1 MLSIDPLVTNY
12 SPFFKISDLMV
23 AKSFLRISDLMV
35 GNVEEPGGY
44 KVPYSNERLQDHMR
58 SFSREGGKI
67 KKKKVNQRKWPTKK
81 GNGKPK
87 MLLIF

>member
-23 AKSFLRISDLMV
+23 AKSFSRISDLMV

-44 KVPYSNERLQDHMR
+44 KVPYSNERLQDHVR
-58 SFSREGGKI
+58 SFSREGGKR
-67 KKKKVNQRKWPTKK
+67 KKSKIEEMADKKRKWKCCR
-81 GNGKPK
+81 
-87 MLLIF
+87 